1 MISTKEEIMSFVVKF
16 IIVMELT
23 TCKEFNSV
31 IGLLLGCKVI
41 GFELDLYP

>member
-1 MISTKEEIMSFVVKF
+1 MISTKEEIISFVVKF

-23 TCKEFNSV
+23 TCKEFTSV
-31 IGLLLGCKVI
+31 ICLLVGFKVL